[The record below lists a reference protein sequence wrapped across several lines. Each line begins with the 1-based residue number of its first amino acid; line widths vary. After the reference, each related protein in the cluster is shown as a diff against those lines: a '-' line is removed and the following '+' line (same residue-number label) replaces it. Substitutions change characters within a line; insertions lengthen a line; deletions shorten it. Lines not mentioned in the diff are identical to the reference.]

1 MYVPMNQ
8 AKTIVPLERI
18 EKVIFLIRGQRVILD
33 SHLAVLY
40 GVETKA
46 LKRAVR
52 RNLERFPSDFLLE
65 LTTPEY
71 KALRRQFGPL
81 EKGKHAKFLP
91 YAFTEQGVAMLSSVL
106 RSQRAIRVNV
116 ANMRAFVRLRETL
129 VAHRELAV
137 KLRKLE
143 RKIESHDEGIRTL
156 FEAIRRLMSPAPLPR
171 RRIGFRP

>member
-1 MYVPMNQ
+1 MTMNHD
-8 AKTIVPLERI
+8 KTIVPLERI

-52 RNLERFPSDFLLE
+52 RNHERFPSDFLLE

-116 ANMRAFVRLRETL
+116 AIMRAFVRLRETL
-129 VAHRELAV
+129 AAHRELAV
-137 KLRKLE
+137 KLRELE
-143 RKIESHDEGIRTL
+143 RKIESPDEGIHTL
-156 FEAIRRLMSPAPLPR
+156 FEVIRRLMSPASLPR
-171 RRIGFRP
+171 RQIGFRP

>member
-1 MYVPMNQ
+1 MKKSE
-8 AKTIVPLERI
+8 AIVPLERI

-116 ANMRAFVRLRETL
+116 AIMRAFVRLRETL